1 VAGAVVC
8 TGQVVSAAAP
18 VTLATTIACTAT
30 YQISIAARSTADEA
44 FVAFSTAGALVGDV
58 QLASISPTGV
68 SVEQT
73 GIAANMVDVI
83 VDASDAPNLIG
94 SEIAN
99 RGVAWF
105 VRSGT
110 GWQSEM
116 VSPVPTDPYTFYQ
129 ASGEA
134 FGADGQLRILY
145 AGSMPAPLPLVLAQR
160 SSTSGW
166 SATQI
171 ATGDSVPAGMAID
184 SAARTRVVYRQ
195 PGQSSGIVLDDWPE
209 GLPVRQIATDPSGTS
224 YPLGVAAGLSGMLGV
239 GEVTA
244 GGVRVVFSDGMTA
257 AREQATPD
265 GATPPST
272 CALTAACQS
281 GTCTMDVLTPPL
293 ALAATSDGA
302 FWLAYGVDHIDRDTT
317 STISTGEG
325 HICMTTVTADRSTE
339 EVILV
344 RATADGST
352 PPSIRWRFSTPFG
365 SLTQLALAARGSR
378 LDLALSERLIRTFA
392 FDWQRL

>member
-1 VAGAVVC
+1 
-8 TGQVVSAAAP
+8 
-18 VTLATTIACTAT
+18 VTLATTINCTAT

-44 FVAFSTAGALVGDV
+44 FVAFSTLGALVGDV
-58 QLASISPTGV
+58 QLASISRSGV

-73 GIAANMVDVI
+73 GIAANMVDVV
-83 VDASDAPNLIG
+83 VDAADAPNLIG
-94 SEIAN
+94 GEIAN

-116 VSPVPTDPYTFYQ
+116 VSPVPTDPSTFYQ

-134 FGADGQLRILY
+134 FGADGQLRVLY
-145 AGSMPAPLPLVLAQR
+145 AGSMPAPLPLVLARR
-160 SSTSGW
+160 SSASGW
-166 SATQI
+166 SETQI

-195 PGQSSGIVLDDWPE
+195 TDQFSRIVLYDWPE
-209 GLPVRQIATDPSGTS
+209 GLPVREIAMDASGTS
-224 YPLGVAAGLSGMLGV
+224 YPLGVAAGLAGMLGV
-239 GEVTA
+239 AEVTA
-244 GGVRVVFSDGMTA
+244 SGVQLVFSDGMTA
-257 AREQATPD
+257 AREQATP
-265 GATPPST
+265 AAAIQPST
-272 CALTAACQS
+272 CPNVAACQS
-281 GTCTMDVLTPPL
+281 GTCKMDVLTPPL

-317 STISTGEG
+317 SAFSTGEA
-325 HICMTTVTADRSTE
+325 HLCMTTVTADRSTE

-352 PPSIRWRFSTPFG
+352 APSIRWRFSTPLG
-365 SLTQLALAARGSR
+365 SLTQLALSARGTR